1 MTDKELNTLIDLLKS
16 KPKPPNPTPE
26 MLRERFDKLADFLP
40 APSDIQSEPVTANG
54 VSGVFIS
61 APGADPSRCIYY
73 LHGGGYVIGSVN
85 THRVLAYDLSKA
97 SGARVLSMD
106 YRLAPEHPFPAGLE
120 DAVAGYQWLLDSGVK
135 SEHIVIAG
143 DSAGG
148 GLTVATLLA
157 LRDRGIALPAAALCF
172 SPWVD
177 LLGEGASMSTRAEV
191 DPMVQKDALL
201 WYTGLYM
208 AGGDPKDPLASPLY
222 ADLSGL
228 PPTLIQVGD
237 AETLLDDS
245 TRLAERMKAAGVEV
259 ELEVWDRMIHVWQ
272 IFAPILSEGREA
284 IAKAGAFVAA
294 RTR

>member
-1 MTDKELNTLIDLLKS
+1 MTDTELNTLIDLLTS
-16 KPKPPNPTPE
+16 RPKPPNPTPE

-40 APSDIQSEPVTANG
+40 TPDDIQSEPVTANG
-54 VSGVFIS
+54 VAGEFIA
-61 APGADPSRCIYY
+61 APGADPTRCIYY
-73 LHGGGYVIGSVN
+73 LHGGGYVIGNVN

-106 YRLAPEHPFPAGLE
+106 YGLAPEHPFPAGLE
-120 DAVAGYQWLLDSGVK
+120 DAVKGYQWLLASGVQP
-135 SEHIVIAG
+135 EHTVIAG

-148 GLTVATLLA
+148 GLAVATLLA
-157 LRDRGIALPAAALCF
+157 LRDRGVALPAAAVCF

-177 LLGEGASMSTRAEV
+177 LLGEGASMTTRADA

-201 WYTGLYM
+201 FYTDLYM

-222 ADLSGL
+222 ADLAGL

-245 TRLAERMKAAGVEV
+245 TRLAAQMKAAGVEV
-259 ELEVWDRMIHVWQ
+259 ELEVWDKMIHVWQ
-272 IFAPILSEGREA
+272 LFAPILSEGREA
-284 IAKAGAFVAA
+284 VAKAGAFVAA
-294 RTR
+294 KTR

>member
-1 MTDKELNTLIDLLKS
+1 MTDKELNTLIELLKS
-16 KPKPPNPTPE
+16 KPKPPDPTPE
-26 MLRERFDKLADFLP
+26 LLRERFDKLADFLP
-40 APSDIQSEPVTANG
+40 SPDDLQSEKVTANG
-54 VSGVFIS
+54 VSGEFIS
-61 APGADPSRCIYY
+61 APGADAARCIYY

-85 THRVLAYDLSKA
+85 THKVLAYDLSKA

-120 DAVAGYQWLLDSGVK
+120 DAVAGYQWLLESGVK
-135 SEHIVIAG
+135 PEHVAIAG

-157 LRDRGIALPAAALCF
+157 LRDRGIALPAAAVCF

-177 LLGEGASMSTRAEV
+177 LLGEGESMTSRAEV
-191 DPMVQKDALL
+191 DPMVQKEALL
-201 WYTGLYM
+201 WYTDLYM

-245 TRLAERMKAAGVEV
+245 TRLEAKMKAAGVSV

-272 IFAPILSEGREA
+272 LFAPILSEGREA
-284 IAKAGAFVAA
+284 VAKAGAFIAA
-294 RTR
+294 KTR

>member
-1 MTDKELNTLIDLLKS
+1 MTVGELDSLVELLTS
-16 KPKPPNPTPE
+16 RPKPPDPTPE
-26 MLRERFDKLADFLP
+26 MLRERFDNLADFLP
-40 APSDIQSEPVTANG
+40 GPDDLISEPVDAGG
-54 VSGVFIS
+54 VPGEFIS
-61 APGADPSRCIYY
+61 APGADASRCIYY
-73 LHGGGYVIGSVN
+73 LHGGGYVIGNVN
-85 THRVLAYDLSKA
+85 THRVLGYDLSKA

-120 DAVAGYQWLLDSGVK
+120 DAVTGYQWLLETGVK
-135 SEHIVIAG
+135 PEHVVIAG

-157 LRDRGIALPAAALCF
+157 LRDRGLPLPAAAVCF

-177 LLGEGASMSTRAEV
+177 LLGEGDSMRTRAEV

-208 AGGDPKDPLASPLY
+208 AGGDPRDPLASPLY

-228 PPTLIQVGD
+228 PPILIQVGD

-245 TRLAERMKAAGVEV
+245 TRLTDRLKAAGVSV

-272 IFAPILSEGREA
+272 LFAPVLSEGREA
-284 IAKAGAFVAA
+284 IDKAGVFIAA
-294 RTR
+294 KVR